1 MTSTRSTPGYRRG
14 VDTPTR
20 WDRLRRVDPLIWDS
34 LLAALIFVLSVLGAT
49 FGNGPGG
56 AGRAALG
63 PDTYVL
69 LVLGCTPLAFRR
81 RRPVTVLVLVGAAT
95 AALAA
100 LEPGADLA
108 LSLVVVS
115 FTAAAH
121 VDRER
126 FQRAV
131 VPIALVAA
139 VASLLLAYPDTNWV
153 EVLVGT
159 TFSAGLPMLFGR
171 IAYNR
176 RRRIVVD
183 RERAAHDAVTA
194 ERSRIARE
202 LHDAV
207 AHAMSVM
214 VVQAGA
220 ARTVIDRDPEAA
232 RAAIARIEETGRDG
246 LTEMRRLIGVLT
258 DPGTEPDL
266 APQPGLAQLD
276 ALLETVRGAGVPVEA
291 VTRGQP
297 HPLPPSADLIAYRV
311 VQEALTNVVK
321 HAPGAHARVLLD
333 WSDDALAIE
342 VADDGRGG
350 DAGTTGGHGL
360 IGMRER
366 VALHGGSLQTG
377 VRPGGGFAVR
387 VRLPLAEGPAS

>member
-1 MTSTRSTPGYRRG
+1 
-14 VDTPTR
+14 
-20 WDRLRRVDPLIWDS
+20 
-34 LLAALIFVLSVLGAT
+34 
-49 FGNGPGG
+49 
-56 AGRAALG
+56 
-63 PDTYVL
+63 
-69 LVLGCTPLAFRR
+69 
-81 RRPVTVLVLVGAAT
+81 
-95 AALAA
+95 
-100 LEPGADLA
+100 
-108 LSLVVVS
+108 
-115 FTAAAH
+115 
-121 VDRER
+121 
-126 FQRAV
+126 
-131 VPIALVAA
+131 
-139 VASLLLAYPDTNWV
+139 
-153 EVLVGT
+153 
-159 TFSAGLPMLFGR
+159 
-171 IAYNR
+171 
-176 RRRIVVD
+176 
-183 RERAAHDAVTA
+183 
-194 ERSRIARE
+194 
-202 LHDAV
+202 
-207 AHAMSVM
+207 MSVM

-232 RAAIARIEETGRDG
+232 KAAIARIEETGRDG

-350 DAGTTGGHGL
+350 DADATGGHGL

-366 VALHGGSLQTG
+366 VALHGGSLETG

-387 VRLPLAEGPAS
+387 VRLPLGEGPAS